1 VAERSQDVPDLL
13 EIEVG
18 GDGEQRTVALRGE
31 LDVVTS
37 PQLRETMLGLVENGV
52 RAVDIDLSELQLIDS
67 TGLGVLVG
75 VLKRVL
81 QYGGEM
87 RLRSPQR
94 ATRKVL
100 SITGLDR
107 VFTIIE

>member
-1 VAERSQDVPDLL
+1 VAERSEQVPDLL
-13 EIEVG
+13 EVEVA
-18 GDGEQRTVALRGE
+18 GEGARRTVALRGE

-37 PQLRETMLGLVENGV
+37 PQLRETMLGLVDNGV
-52 RAVDIDLSELQLIDS
+52 RVVDIDLSGLELIDS

-81 QYGGEM
+81 QHGGEL

-107 VFTIIE
+107 VFTVIE